1 MTYIFNIENYTGPSQ
16 LLKEM
21 KADINH
27 LEDFQMDNLLQ
38 NGRFITEH
46 EFMRDDISSE
56 EAERIL
62 EELRKKNPDK
72 RVRFSKLPLKGE
84 I

>member
-1 MTYIFNIENYTGPSQ
+1 MTYIFYIEFYNGPSQ

-38 NGRFITEH
+38 NGRFITERQI
-46 EFMRDDISSE
+46 MRDDISSE
-56 EAERIL
+56 EEAKRIL
-62 EELRKKNPDK
+62 EQLRKENPGK
-72 RVRFSKLPLKGE
+72 RVRFFQLPS
-84 I
+84 

>member
-1 MTYIFNIENYTGPSQ
+1 MTYIFYIEHYTGPMH

-27 LEDFQMDNLLQ
+27 LEDFQMDDLIK
-38 NGRFITEH
+38 NGRFIKER
-46 EFMRDDISSE
+46 EFMRDDISSEE

-72 RVRFSKLPLKGE
+72 RVRFSKLPL
-84 I
+84 